1 VPTLTDLA
9 RDLTSLSGPEL
20 EWLHSLVSDW
30 QLLADLSFAD
40 LILWV
45 PTRAQEDAVKSGWV
59 AVAQMRPTTGPTS
72 FPDDVVGSQVPPGER
87 PVLDTARME
96 RRIHR
101 ESDPDWTSGVPVRA
115 EAIPVT
121 RDGRVIAVI
130 ERSTNLNG
138 ARTPSRLE
146 LTYLAGADD
155 LSRMISEGTFPYPGH
170 DTTLVRSPRVGDGML
185 RLDAAGRVTFASP
198 NAQSAYRRLGLTAD
212 LMGTELGT
220 ATAQLA
226 ATGAP
231 VDESLMLVTRG
242 RAPRETEIDVNGT
255 VVQLRS
261 IPLVVGGQRTGAL
274 VLVRDVTE
282 LRRRERELLTKEAT
296 IREIHHRV
304 KNNLQT
310 VAALLRLQARRLSAP
325 EARDAL
331 QEAVRRVGSI
341 AIVHETLSHAPE
353 EIVDFD
359 DIADR
364 VAMMAGEVSSP
375 EVRVT
380 PKITGQFGMLPA
392 TVATPLAMVLTEL
405 LQNALQHGFGS
416 VQRSSGADAGI
427 IEVVA
432 ERAPELLTVTVTDSG
447 AGLPP
452 GFDLEN
458 TTSLGLQIVR
468 TLVEGEL
475 GGRINLRPRA
485 GGGTIAVVDLP
496 VRYDPEAMRLPFTVR
511 GAVLARGG
519 PPGPPRMGGSAPHCP
534 LAGSHAQTACDP
546 GTASPTPLDAR
557 SGTQAQ
563 RAALERP
570 PLVLARTAPDAG
582 VLAAVDSP
590 AEALIEYLAST
601 ADLLRFFDL
610 QERGAAV
617 SDREEQLWIYL
628 ATGGDV
634 APVHGVHSFSA

>member
-1 VPTLTDLA
+1 VPTLSDLA
-9 RDLTSLSGPEL
+9 RNLTSLSAPDL

-45 PTRAQEDAVKSGWV
+45 PLRAPEGALTSGWV

-72 FPDDVVGSQVPPGER
+72 FPDDVVGSLLSPGER
-87 PVLDTARME
+87 LVLDTARAE

-121 RDGRVIAVI
+121 REGQVIGVI

-155 LSRMISEGTFPYPGH
+155 LARMVSEGTFPYIGQ
-170 DTTLVRSPRVGDGML
+170 DITLVRSPRVGDGLL
-185 RLDAAGRVTFASP
+185 RLDATGCVTFASP
-198 NAQSAYRRLGLTAD
+198 NAQSAFRRLGLSAD
-212 LMGTELGT
+212 LMGAELGRV
-220 ATAQLA
+220 TAQLTA
-226 ATGAP
+226 SSKP
-231 VDESLMLVTRG
+231 VDEGLMPVARG
-242 RAPRETEIDVNGT
+242 RIPQETEIDVNGT

-261 IPLVVGGQRTGAL
+261 IPLVVGGVRTGAL
-274 VLVRDVTE
+274 ILIRDVSE

-310 VAALLRLQARRLSAP
+310 VAALLRLQARRLQAAP
-325 EARDAL
+325 EARAAL
-331 QEAVRRVGSI
+331 EEAVRRVGSI
-341 AIVHETLSHAPE
+341 AVVHETLSQAPE

-359 DIADR
+359 GIADR

-392 TVATPLAMVLTEL
+392 PVATPLAMVLTEL
-405 LQNALQHGFGS
+405 LQNALQHGFGTAA
-416 VQRSSGADAGI
+416 RSIGGI

-432 ERAPELLTVTVTDSG
+432 ARAPEQLTVTVSDSG

-475 GGRINLRPRA
+475 GGRLTLTDRP
-485 GGGTIAVVDLP
+485 GGGTIATIDLP
-496 VRYDPEAMRLPFTVR
+496 VRYE
-511 GAVLARGG
+511 
-519 PPGPPRMGGSAPHCP
+519 
-534 LAGSHAQTACDP
+534 
-546 GTASPTPLDAR
+546 PTP
-557 SGTQAQ
+557 
-563 RAALERP
+563 RP
-570 PLVLARTAPDAG
+570 H
-582 VLAAVDSP
+582 
-590 AEALIEYLAST
+590 
-601 ADLLRFFDL
+601 
-610 QERGAAV
+610 GAAG
-617 SDREEQLWIYL
+617 I
-628 ATGGDV
+628 A
-634 APVHGVHSFSA
+634 

>member
-1 VPTLTDLA
+1 MMTANSPGGDPLRPLMFGRCLPNRKKGDLIAPARTRNLGRAGACHHGSVPTLTDLA
-9 RDLTSLSGPEL
+9 RNLTSLSGPEL

-45 PTRAQEDAVKSGWV
+45 PTRAPEAARNSGWV

-72 FPDDVVGSQVPPGER
+72 FPDDVVGSRVAPGER
-87 PVLDTARME
+87 PVLDTARIE

-121 RDGRVIAVI
+121 RDGKVIAVI

-212 LMGTELGT
+212 LMGTELGS

-242 RAPRETEIDVNGT
+242 RVPRETEIDVNGT

-310 VAALLRLQARRLSAP
+310 VAALLRLQARRMSAP

-405 LQNALQHGFGS
+405 LQNALQHGFGA
-416 VQRSSGADAGI
+416 VQRSSGTDEGI

-475 GGRINLRPRA
+475 GGQINLRPRA

-496 VRYDPEAMRLPFTVR
+496 VRYEPEAMRLPFIVR
-511 GAVLARGG
+511 GA
-519 PPGPPRMGGSAPHCP
+519 
-534 LAGSHAQTACDP
+534 
-546 GTASPTPLDAR
+546 
-557 SGTQAQ
+557 
-563 RAALERP
+563 
-570 PLVLARTAPDAG
+570 TAPR
-582 VLAAVDSP
+582 
-590 AEALIEYLAST
+590 
-601 ADLLRFFDL
+601 LRK
-610 QERGAAV
+610 A
-617 SDREEQLWIYL
+617 
-628 ATGGDV
+628 
-634 APVHGVHSFSA
+634 

>member
-1 VPTLTDLA
+1 MMTVFSRFGQYAIMPGHARSGKIYPHRPCHHGNVPTLTDLA
-9 RDLTSLSGPEL
+9 RNLTSLSGPDL

-45 PTRAQEDAVKSGWV
+45 PQRPPESAADAAGALNSGALNSGWL

-72 FPDDVVGSQVPPGER
+72 FPDDVVGSQVGPGER
-87 PVLDTARME
+87 AVLDTAQRE

-155 LSRMISEGTFPYPGH
+155 LARMISEGTFPYPGND
-170 DTTLVRSPRVGDGML
+170 DTTLVRSPRVGDGLL
-185 RLDAAGRVTFASP
+185 RLDTAGRVTYASP
-198 NAQSAYRRLGLTAD
+198 NAQSAYRRLGFSAD
-212 LMGTELGT
+212 LMGAELGT

-226 ATGAP
+226 VSGQP
-231 VDESLMLVTRG
+231 VDESLMLVARG
-242 RAPRETEIDVNGT
+242 RALRETEIDVNGT

-274 VLVRDVTE
+274 VLVRDVSE

-310 VAALLRLQARRLSAP
+310 VAALLRLQARRLQAP
-325 EARDAL
+325 EARAAL
-331 QEAVRRVGSI
+331 EEAVRRVGSI

-364 VAMMAGEVSSP
+364 VAMMAGEVSTP

-380 PKITGQFGMLPA
+380 PKITGQFGLLSA
-392 TVATPLAMVLTEL
+392 SVATPLALVLTEL

-416 VQRSSGADAGI
+416 APRSAAGGSAGADGGI

-432 ERAPELLTVTVTDSG
+432 ARAPEQLTVTVTDSG

-468 TLVEGEL
+468 TLVVGEL
-475 GGRINLRPRA
+475 GGQLSLTQRP
-485 GGGTIAVVDLP
+485 GGGTIAIVDLP
-496 VRYDPEAMRLPFTVR
+496 VRYEP
-511 GAVLARGG
+511 
-519 PPGPPRMGGSAPHCP
+519 PPRSA
-534 LAGSHAQTACDP
+534 
-546 GTASPTPLDAR
+546 
-557 SGTQAQ
+557 
-563 RAALERP
+563 
-570 PLVLARTAPDAG
+570 
-582 VLAAVDSP
+582 
-590 AEALIEYLAST
+590 
-601 ADLLRFFDL
+601 
-610 QERGAAV
+610 
-617 SDREEQLWIYL
+617 
-628 ATGGDV
+628 
-634 APVHGVHSFSA
+634 